1 MKMIEKFH
9 LTPMTYTKKI
19 RYRIRFLWLTIIAM
33 LIYMVWVGQN
43 GGGDSRIMS
52 NLADQISRL
61 IFFGGMIFI
70 FYRIYYNKKLLKNK
84 LLLEEQKLREYDE
97 RQQFL
102 HSQSGGTVVDL
113 LLLFLLFITVHT
125 SLFNMDAFHI
135 SLIILLITLGL
146 KILFYMVYARKH

>member
-61 IFFGGMIFI
+61 IFF
-70 FYRIYYNKKLLKNK
+70 
-84 LLLEEQKLREYDE
+84 LE
-97 RQQFL
+97 
-102 HSQSGGTVVDL
+102 G
-113 LLLFLLFITVHT
+113 
-125 SLFNMDAFHI
+125 
-135 SLIILLITLGL
+135 
-146 KILFYMVYARKH
+146 